1 MKDLFIF
8 QAFFRASS
16 FDSEIL
22 KISISKAF
30 SKIVSDEFDR
40 ATAGKWPEEFA
51 KAATHHHR
59 VVAFETSL
67 RIAQILPNSGLAT
80 VA

>member
-30 SKIVSDEFDR
+30 SKIVLVTCF
-40 ATAGKWPEEFA
+40 
-51 KAATHHHR
+51 
-59 VVAFETSL
+59 VVLKGPSPFY
-67 RIAQILPNSGLAT
+67 
-80 VA
+80 